1 MEFKHNGQT
10 YIFANA
16 MEEIVLYSVKSAIA
30 RDTDMCGCEKCY
42 YDVCAMVLNN
52 LGPPKYGTSQA
63 GALFAKASSSS
74 MQAAGVISVE
84 IIKAINLVKEKPGH

>member
-16 MEEIVLYSVKSAIA
+16 MEEIVLDSVKSAIS
-30 RDTDMCGCEKCY
+30 RDADMCSCTKCY

-52 LGPPKYGTSQA
+52 LGPPKYGTSQS
-63 GALFAKASSSS
+63 GALFAKASSSN
-74 MQAAGVISVE
+74 MQSAGIISVE
-84 IIKAINLVKEKPGH
+84 IIKAINLVKGKPGH